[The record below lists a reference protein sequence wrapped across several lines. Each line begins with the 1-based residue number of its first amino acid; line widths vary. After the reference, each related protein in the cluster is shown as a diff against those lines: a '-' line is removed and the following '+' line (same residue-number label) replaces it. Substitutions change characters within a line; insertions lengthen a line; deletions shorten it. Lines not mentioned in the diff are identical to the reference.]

1 MSPKTAKAPTLA
13 LGNLTYLILYA
24 QDVLK
29 SVAYYRDTLGMK
41 VKGEVN
47 EFWTELDAGACT
59 LALHKAEKPLS
70 PSAEGPTPVFHV
82 ADVRAAHAALKT
94 LGVKPSDLH
103 QVCEMGEQVGLSS
116 DFRDP
121 DGNRLSVFGLVKK
134 GS

>member
-1 MSPKTAKAPTLA
+1 MSPKTAKAPALA
-13 LGNLTYLILYA
+13 LGSLAYLILYA
-24 QDVLK
+24 KDVLK

-59 LALHKAEKPLS
+59 LALHKSE
-70 PSAEGPTPVFHV
+70 SAPPQHKETPVPVFH
-82 ADVRAAHAALKT
+82 ADDVRAAHAALQAR
-94 LGVKPSDLH
+94 GVKMSELH
-103 QVCEMGEQVGLSS
+103 PVCEVGDQVGLSAE
-116 DFRDP
+116 FRDP